1 MFGVIWGLDAIIKLQ
16 TGFANSV
23 LSIMQNVT
31 QGQPAWLSGWFSFWS
46 AQVASNPTPIAYSI
60 IAIELLLSIALILG
74 FMRKFAY
81 TGGFFYSMFIWA
93 VPEGF
98 GGPYGAG
105 STDIG
110 TGIIYAFAFLLLI
123 LLEIASTSNEWTLDS
138 RIEKFW
144 PKWKRVAEI
153 KTSNDK
159 TYSDVLEK
167 TF

>member
-1 MFGVIWGLDAIIKLQ
+1 M
-16 TGFANSV
+16 
-23 LSIMQNVT
+23 
-31 QGQPAWLSGWFSFWS
+31 
-46 AQVASNPTPIAYSI
+46 
-60 IAIELLLSIALILG
+60 LLED
-74 FMRKFAY
+74 M
-81 TGGFFYSMFIWA
+81 IWA

-98 GGPYGAG
+98 GGPYGTG

-110 TGIIYAFAFLLLI
+110 TGIIYAFAFLLLM
-123 LLEIASTSNEWTLDS
+123 LLELASTSNEWTLDS

-159 TYSDVLEK
+159 AYGDVLEK